1 VDEAFVGDGIAG
13 PDFYIAAIGRSGS
26 TALCNWLTRPPDQ
39 LVFIEPF
46 FLRTTNPRLLRIQ
59 LANFGLPVDDEEWRR
74 EDATAAERFRR
85 LMGPRLR
92 GRRWA
97 FKEVLCEQHYGAL
110 EQFQPPRVLVTVRN
124 IADVALSLFEKHRL
138 QNALD
143 RFGDDWVVDYCLRES
158 AGMVEFRHVLEQRG
172 IPTLVLRYEEFTR
185 SEAALRGAAEFVGWE
200 GGGAVASHLA
210 EFDRQFEVQRHGI
223 AMSGRLRPATERLL
237 TQNELR
243 LADTIAGRCSTY
255 QSAFGYI

>member
-1 VDEAFVGDGIAG
+1 MGETFVGNGIAG

-46 FLRTTNPRLLRIQ
+46 FLRATNPRLLRIQ
-59 LANFGLPVDDEEWRR
+59 LANFEMPVDDEEWHRP
-74 EDATAAERFRR
+74 DATAAERFRR

-110 EQFQPPRVLVTVRN
+110 DRFRPPRVLVTVRN

-143 RFGDDWVVDYCLRES
+143 RFDQDWVVDYCLRES
-158 AGMVEFRHVLEQRG
+158 AGIVEFRNRLERQG
-172 IPTLVLRYEEFTR
+172 IPNLVLRYEEFTR
-185 SEAALRGAAEFVGWE
+185 SQAALRAAAEFVGWE
-200 GGGAVASHLA
+200 GGGAIASHLA
-210 EFDRQFEVQRHGI
+210 EFDRLFEVQRHGI
-223 AMSGRLRPATERLL
+223 AMSGRLRPASERLL
-237 TQNELR
+237 TQSEHA
-243 LADTIAGRCSTY
+243 LADTIAERCSTY